1 MAIFEEKQPA
11 VRWIVLLI
19 AAVFLVSFPLVQ
31 IGMNELYSTEG
42 EYAAAA
48 LEFSGANT
56 LITVHGML
64 PDSVFPLYP
73 ALVRVLL
80 DCGLPLEFSLR
91 FMSLLPLGLLALLT
105 GLICGRS
112 ADRQAGAAAAVVVLT
127 TILAGSKAAEG
138 YPQLLSVLIVY
149 GGWMLWFYLGFVR
162 SNWNAA
168 WLSVGFFGGLA
179 FYSNGL
185 TAVVYFLVPL
195 AFQQRPF
202 TVWTKLRKP
211 GLLAALL
218 LAAVFFFA
226 WLTPIQ
232 NFLAAN
238 PMPPREASSFRIL
251 TYFKDIAVRPF
262 DAAFRFFPWS
272 LMLWAPFCPALIAIE
287 RNPLLIKYHR
297 ILFVVLGLLIWFN
310 PYTKPRDF
318 FYLLPV
324 ASVLAAC
331 NYWILVRRY
340 AGEFFGIFMLLSVL
354 VLVGGAAAVA
364 YLMLPQDVF
373 AKFAVGIKLPPEK
386 PAATVLT
393 GAEIVLSF
401 VSATVAILL
410 IRMRRPVWIT
420 YLFVF
425 ASFMLLFWA
434 VVNPVRRM
442 DERKKDLADGI
453 LTALSGKDSAP
464 TGSEP
469 ESEPSKGHLPAT
481 LYKDPAIMGLYSEG
495 CYIGIPIRTLA
506 HDKIPGDVDPA
517 YVLTTDVPSHL
528 ARTWTRLYDCE
539 YRGKHLYI
547 YKGVSLKKELSDDDD
562 YYDYYDYE

>member
-11 VRWIVLLI
+11 VRWTVLLI
-19 AAVFLVSFPLVQ
+19 AAAFLVSFPLMQ

-48 LEFSGANT
+48 LEFTGGNT
-56 LITVHGML
+56 LVTVHGTL

-73 ALVRVLL
+73 VLVRLL
-80 DCGLPLEFSLR
+80 LNCGLPLEFSLR
-91 FMSLLPLGLLALLT
+91 FMSLLPLALLALLM

-127 TILAGSKAAEG
+127 TVLSGSKAPEG

-149 GGWMLWFYLGFVR
+149 GGWMLWFYLGFIR

-168 WLSVGFFGGLA
+168 WLAVGLFGGLA

-202 TVWTKLRKP
+202 RVWSKLQKP
-211 GLLAALL
+211 GLFAAILL
-218 LAAVFFFA
+218 GAVFFFA

-238 PMPPREASSFRIL
+238 PEVPHETTNFRLL

-262 DAAFRFFPWS
+262 DAFFRFFPWS

-310 PYTKPRDF
+310 PQTKPRDY

-324 ASVLAAC
+324 ASALVAF

-340 AGEFFGIFMLLSVL
+340 AGKFFGIFTILAVL
-354 VLVGGAAAVA
+354 ALAAGAASVA
-364 YLMLPQDVF
+364 YLVLPQDVF
-373 AKFAVGIKLPPEK
+373 SKFAVGIELPAEK
-386 PAATVLT
+386 PVFSLLMK
-393 GAEIVLSF
+393 AEIVLSF
-401 VSATVAILL
+401 VMVFSALLL
-410 IRMRRPVWIT
+410 IRLRRPVWLT
-420 YLFVF
+420 YLLVF
-425 ASFMLLFWA
+425 TSFMLLFWA
-434 VVNPVRRM
+434 VVNPVRTMNENKRA
-442 DERKKDLADGI
+442 LADGI
-453 LTALSGKDSAP
+453 LTALAEKETVPDAGP
-464 TGSEP
+464 G
-469 ESEPSKGHLPAT
+469 PAA

-506 HDKIPGDVDPA
+506 HDKIPAGVDPA
-517 YVLTTDVPSHL
+517 YVLTADVPSHQ
-528 ARTWTRLYDCE
+528 ARTWTRLYDSE

-547 YKGVSLKKELSDDDD
+547 YKGVLKKELSDDDE
-562 YYDYYDYE
+562 YDYE

>member
-1 MAIFEEKQPA
+1 MAIFEEKQPR

-48 LEFSGANT
+48 LELSGLST
-56 LITVHGML
+56 LVTVHGTL
-64 PDSVFPLYP
+64 PETVFPLYP
-73 ALVRVLL
+73 ALVRLL
-80 DCGLPLEFSLR
+80 LNCGLPLEFSLR
-91 FMSLLPLGLLALLT
+91 FMSLLPLALTALLV

-112 ADRQAGAAAAVVVLT
+112 ADRQAGAAAAVIVLT
-127 TILAGSKAAEG
+127 TILSGSKAPEG
-138 YPQLLSVLIVY
+138 YPQMLSALIVY

-162 SNWNAA
+162 SHWNAA
-168 WLSVGFFGGLA
+168 WLSAGLFGGLA
-179 FYSNGL
+179 FYANGL
-185 TAVVYFLVPL
+185 TAVIYFLVPL

-211 GLLAALL
+211 GLPAAIL

-232 NFLAAN
+232 NWLAAN
-238 PMPPREASSFRIL
+238 PELPREASSFRIL
-251 TYFKDIAVRPF
+251 TYFRDIALRPF
-262 DAAFRFFPWS
+262 DAAVRFFPWS

-310 PYTKPRDF
+310 PQTKPRDF

-340 AGEFFGIFMLLSVL
+340 AGKFFGLFMALAVL
-354 VLVGGAAAVA
+354 ALAAGAAAAA
-364 YLMLPQDVF
+364 YLLLPQEVF
-373 AKFAVGIKLPPEK
+373 SKFAIGVDLPPEK
-386 PAATVLT
+386 PAVTLLMA
-393 GAEIVLSF
+393 AEVALSF
-401 VSATVAILL
+401 VAAFAAVLL
-410 IRMRRPVWIT
+410 IRMRRPVWMA

-425 ASFMLLFWA
+425 ASFMLLFWS
-434 VVNPVRRM
+434 VVNTVRSM
-442 DERKKDLADGI
+442 DRSKEEFAAGI
-453 LTALSGKDSAP
+453 LAVLGGKDAPDSGSAV
-464 TGSEP
+464 
-469 ESEPSKGHLPAT
+469 PAT
-481 LYKDPAIMGLYSEG
+481 LYKDPSIMGLYSEG

-506 HDKIPGDVDPA
+506 NDKIPATVDPA
-517 YVLTTDVPSHL
+517 CVLTTDVPSHYT
-528 ARTWTRLYDCE
+528 RTWTRLYDCE
-539 YRGKHLYI
+539 YRHGHLYI
-547 YKGVSLKKELSDDDD
+547 YQGVLKKELSDDDE
-562 YYDYYDYE
+562 YDYE

>member
-1 MAIFEEKQPA
+1 MAIFEEKQPS

-19 AAVFLVSFPLVQ
+19 AAAFLVSFPLVQ

-48 LEFSGANT
+48 LEFTGGNT
-56 LITVHGML
+56 LVTVHGTL

-73 ALVRVLL
+73 ALVRLL
-80 DCGLPLEFSLR
+80 LNCGLPLEFSLR
-91 FMSLLPLGLLALLT
+91 FMSLLPLALLALLT
-105 GLICGRS
+105 GLVCGRTT
-112 ADRQAGAAAAVVVLT
+112 DRQAGAAAAVVVLT
-127 TILAGSKAAEG
+127 TILAGSKAPEG
-138 YPQLLSVLIVY
+138 YPQLLSALIVY
-149 GGWMLWFYLGFVR
+149 GGWMLWFYLGFIR
-162 SNWNAA
+162 SDWNAA
-168 WLSVGFFGGLA
+168 WLSVGVFGGLA

-202 TVWTKLRKP
+202 RVWSKLNKP
-211 GLLAALL
+211 GLFVAILL
-218 LAAVFFFA
+218 GAVFFFA

-238 PMPPREASSFRIL
+238 SAAPREAVSFRIL
-251 TYFKDIAVRPF
+251 TYFRDIAVRPF
-262 DAAFRFFPWS
+262 DAVFRFFPWS

-310 PYTKPRDF
+310 PQTKSRDF
-318 FYLLPV
+318 FYLLPL

-340 AGEFFGIFMLLSVL
+340 AGKFFGIFMLLSVL
-354 VLVGGAAAVA
+354 ALAAGAVAVA
-364 YLMLPQDVF
+364 YLVLPQDVF
-373 AKFAVGIKLPPEK
+373 AKFAVGIELPETK
-386 PAATVLT
+386 PAVTALMGV
-393 GAEIVLSF
+393 EIVMSF
-401 VSATVAILL
+401 VAAVAALVL
-410 IRMRRPVWIT
+410 IRLRRPVWMA

-434 VVNPVRRM
+434 VINPIRSMKENKR
-442 DERKKDLADGI
+442 DLADGI
-453 LTALSGKDSAP
+453 LTALNGKDAAADPASV
-464 TGSEP
+464 
-469 ESEPSKGHLPAT
+469 PAT

-506 HDKIPGDVDPA
+506 HDKIPASVDPA
-517 YVLTTDVPSHL
+517 YVLTADVPSHI

-562 YYDYYDYE
+562 YYDYDYE

>member
-1 MAIFEEKQPA
+1 MAIFEEKQPS

-19 AAVFLVSFPLVQ
+19 ATVFLVSFPLVQ

-48 LEFSGANT
+48 LEFRGGNT
-56 LITVHGML
+56 LVTVHGTL

-73 ALVRVLL
+73 ALVRLL
-80 DCGLPLEFSLR
+80 LNCGLPLEFSLR
-91 FMSLLPLGLLALLT
+91 FMSLLPLALLALLT

-112 ADRQAGAAAAVVVLT
+112 TDRQAGAAAAVIVLT
-127 TILAGSKAAEG
+127 TILTGSKAPEG
-138 YPQLLSVLIVY
+138 YPQLLSALIVY
-149 GGWMLWFYLGFVR
+149 GGWMLWFYLGFIR

-168 WLSVGFFGGLA
+168 WLSVGVFGGLA

-185 TAVVYFLVPL
+185 TALVYFLVPL

-202 TVWTKLRKP
+202 RVWSKLNKP
-211 GLLAALL
+211 GLLIAILL
-218 LAAVFFFA
+218 GAVFFFA

-238 PMPPREASSFRIL
+238 TEAPREAASFRIL

-297 ILFVVLGLLIWFN
+297 ILLVVLGLLIWFN
-310 PYTKPRDF
+310 PQTKPRDF
-318 FYLLPV
+318 FYLLPL

-340 AGEFFGIFMLLSVL
+340 AGKFFGIFMLLSVCAL
-354 VLVGGAAAVA
+354 ASGAASVA
-364 YLMLPQDVF
+364 YLILPQDVF
-373 AKFAVGIKLPPEK
+373 SKFAVGIELPEVK
-386 PAATVLT
+386 PAVTSLMT
-393 GAEIVLSF
+393 AEIVLSF
-401 VSATVAILL
+401 VMAISSLLL
-410 IRMRRPVWIT
+410 IRLRRPVWMT

-434 VVNPVRRM
+434 VVNPVRTMNENKRV
-442 DERKKDLADGI
+442 LAEGI
-453 LTALSGKDSAP
+453 LTALNGKDAA
-464 TGSEP
+464 P
-469 ESEPSKGHLPAT
+469 ESASVPAT

-506 HDKIPGDVDPA
+506 HDKIPASVDPA
-517 YVLTTDVPSHL
+517 YVLTADVPSHI

-547 YKGVSLKKELSDDDD
+547 YKGVSLKKELSDDD
-562 YYDYYDYE
+562 YYDYDYE

>member
-1 MAIFEEKQPA
+1 MAIFEEKQPS

-19 AAVFLVSFPLVQ
+19 AAAFLVSFPLMQ
-31 IGMNELYSTEG
+31 IGTNELYSTEG

-48 LEFSGANT
+48 LEFTGANT
-56 LITVHGML
+56 LVTVHGTL

-73 ALVRVLL
+73 VLVRLL
-80 DCGLPLEFSLR
+80 LNCGLPLEFSLR
-91 FMSLLPLGLLALLT
+91 FMSLLPLALLALLT

-112 ADRQAGAAAAVVVLT
+112 ADRQAGAAAAVIVLT
-127 TILAGSKAAEG
+127 TVLAGSKAPEG

-168 WLSVGFFGGLA
+168 WLAVGLFGGLA

-202 TVWTKLRKP
+202 RVWSKLQKP
-211 GLLAALL
+211 GLFIAILL
-218 LAAVFFFA
+218 GAVFFFA

-238 PMPPREASSFRIL
+238 PEVPHETPNFRLL

-310 PYTKPRDF
+310 PQTKPRDY

-324 ASVLAAC
+324 ASALVAF

-340 AGEFFGIFMLLSVL
+340 AGKFFGIFTILAMLALAA
-354 VLVGGAAAVA
+354 GAASVA
-364 YLMLPQDVF
+364 YLVLPQDVF
-373 AKFAVGIKLPPEK
+373 SKFAVGIELPAEK
-386 PAATVLT
+386 PVFSLLAK
-393 GAEIVLSF
+393 AEIALSF
-401 VSATVAILL
+401 VMAFSALLL
-410 IRMRRPVWIT
+410 IRLRRPVWLT
-420 YLFVF
+420 YLLVF
-425 ASFMLLFWA
+425 TSFMLLFWA
-434 VVNPVRRM
+434 VVNPVRTMNENKRA
-442 DERKKDLADGI
+442 LADGI
-453 LTALSGKDSAP
+453 LTALNGKDAAADPASV
-464 TGSEP
+464 
-469 ESEPSKGHLPAT
+469 PAT

-506 HDKIPGDVDPA
+506 HDKIPAGVDPA
-517 YVLTTDVPSHL
+517 YVLTADVPSHQ
-528 ARTWTRLYDCE
+528 ARTWTRLYDSE

-547 YKGVSLKKELSDDDD
+547 YKGVLKKELSDDDE
-562 YYDYYDYE
+562 YDYE

>member
-1 MAIFEEKQPA
+1 MAIFEEKQPS

-19 AAVFLVSFPLVQ
+19 AAAFLVSFPLMQ
-31 IGMNELYSTEG
+31 IGTNELYSTEG

-48 LEFSGANT
+48 LEFTGANT
-56 LITVHGML
+56 LVTVHGTL

-73 ALVRVLL
+73 VLVRLL
-80 DCGLPLEFSLR
+80 LNCGLPLEFSLR
-91 FMSLLPLGLLALLT
+91 FMSLLPLALLALLT

-112 ADRQAGAAAAVVVLT
+112 ADRQAGAAAAVIVLT
-127 TILAGSKAAEG
+127 TVLAGSKAPEG

-168 WLSVGFFGGLA
+168 WLAVGLFGGLA

-202 TVWTKLRKP
+202 RVWSKLQKP
-211 GLLAALL
+211 GLFIAILL
-218 LAAVFFFA
+218 GAVFFFA

-238 PMPPREASSFRIL
+238 PEVPHETPNFRLL

-310 PYTKPRDF
+310 PQTKPRDY
-318 FYLLPV
+318 FYLPPV
-324 ASVLAAC
+324 ASALVAF

-340 AGEFFGIFMLLSVL
+340 AGKFFGIFTILAMLALAA
-354 VLVGGAAAVA
+354 GAASVA
-364 YLMLPQDVF
+364 YLVLPQDVF
-373 AKFAVGIKLPPEK
+373 SKFAVGIELPSEK
-386 PAATVLT
+386 PVFSLLT
-393 GAEIVLSF
+393 KAEIAMSF
-401 VSATVAILL
+401 VMAFSALLL
-410 IRMRRPVWIT
+410 IRLRRPVWLT
-420 YLFVF
+420 YLLVF
-425 ASFMLLFWA
+425 TSFMLLFWA
-434 VVNPVRRM
+434 VVNPVRTMNENKRA
-442 DERKKDLADGI
+442 LADGI
-453 LTALSGKDSAP
+453 LTALNGKDAAADPASV
-464 TGSEP
+464 
-469 ESEPSKGHLPAT
+469 PAT

-506 HDKIPGDVDPA
+506 HDKIPAGVDPA
-517 YVLTTDVPSHL
+517 YVLTADVPSHQ
-528 ARTWTRLYDCE
+528 ARTWTRLYDSE

-547 YKGVSLKKELSDDDD
+547 YKGVLKKELSDDDE
-562 YYDYYDYE
+562 YDYE